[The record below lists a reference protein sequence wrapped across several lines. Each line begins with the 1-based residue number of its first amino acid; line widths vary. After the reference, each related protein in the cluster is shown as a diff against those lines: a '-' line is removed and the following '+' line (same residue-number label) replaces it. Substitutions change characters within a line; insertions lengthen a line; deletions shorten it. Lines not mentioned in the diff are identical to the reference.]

1 MGNFGSTRNL
11 ILAITLSVG
20 IIAVW
25 QIFFEMPRMQQEQL
39 AQQEAQQR
47 AETAQTP
54 GTGATGD
61 TGAIG
66 AESAEQTIVVGDE
79 AVDVAQSPRVTIVSD
94 ELHGSIRLAGAR
106 FDDLTLRGY
115 HVSTEPDSPEVIL
128 LDPEGSDLPYFV
140 EFGWGTDQAGIDLPG
155 TATLWQADSDQLVVN
170 QPLTLTWTNPQ
181 GITFERVITLDNQTM
196 FTVTQRAI
204 NNSPNTISLSPLS
217 HAERHGLPRLENYMV
232 LHEGPVGVFDET
244 LEEMTYSD
252 VDDDGRVTHAG
263 TGGWLGFS
271 DKYWLVALIPD
282 QQTPVTGIIDRLPG
296 ALPSYSIT
304 MADSVPTEIA
314 PGATYEITNR
324 LYAGAKDVRLLDSYG
339 EELGIPLFDRA
350 VDFGW
355 FYFMTKPLFLLLTFI
370 HGIVGNFG
378 VAIMILTV
386 IVRIFLF
393 PLANKSYKSMSRMKK
408 LSPQMQALRERFKDD
423 KPKLQQEMMQMYK
436 REKVNPAAGCL
447 PLLLQI
453 PVFFALYK
461 VFLVSIE
468 MRHAPFVLWIKDLT
482 APDPTTIFNLFGLIP
497 WDPPSLLMVGVL
509 PLLMGLSMWAQQQ
522 LNPAPPD
529 PVQAK
534 IFGLLP
540 IVFTFFLASF
550 PAGLVLYWTCNNS
563 LSLLQQYVIMRRMGA
578 PIGRKAGAAEQKRLA
593 EEAKKAIDEA
603 QREVEERR
611 QREKAERAAARATAP
626 TPSKPFKP
634 KKSRGGQRGGRQG
647 GRSGQRGGDQ
657 TKGAEGSTS

>member
-11 ILAITLSVG
+11 IVAITLSVA
-20 IIAVW
+20 IIAAW

-47 AETAQTP
+47 AQTP
-54 GTGATGD
+54 DTADTTATGTGL
-61 TGAIG
+61 
-66 AESAEQTIVVGDE
+66 AEQTIVVGEE
-79 AVDVAQSPRVTIVSD
+79 AIDVAESPRITIVSD

-115 HVSTEPDSPEVIL
+115 HVTTDPGSPEVVL
-128 LDPEGSDLPYFV
+128 LDPAGSDLPYFV
-140 EFGWGTDQAGIDLPG
+140 EFGWNAAQAGIDLPG
-155 TATLWQADSDQLVVN
+155 PTTLWQADSDELVAG

-181 GITFERVITLDNQTM
+181 GITFERVITLDDQTM

-204 NNSPNTISLSPLS
+204 NNSSDPVSLTPFS

-244 LEEMTYSD
+244 LEEMSYSD
-252 VDDDGRVTHAG
+252 IDDDGRVIHAG

-271 DKYWLVALIPD
+271 DKYWLVALIPN
-282 QQTPVTGIIDRLPG
+282 QQTPVTGIIERLAG
-296 ALPSYSIT
+296 GLPSYSIS
-304 MADSVPTEIA
+304 MVDNIPAEIA
-314 PGATYEITNR
+314 PGASYEITNH
-324 LYAGAKDVRLLDSYG
+324 LYAGAKDVRLLDAYG
-339 EELGIPLFDRA
+339 ENLGIPLFDRA

-408 LSPQMQALRERFKDD
+408 LSPQMQALRERYKED

-534 IFGLLP
+534 IFGFLP

-550 PAGLVLYWTCNNS
+550 PAGLVLYWTCNNT

-603 QREVEERR
+603 QREVEERK
-611 QREKAERAAARATAP
+611 QREKEERAAARANAP
-626 TPSKPFKP
+626 TPNKPFKP

-647 GRSGQRGGDQ
+647 GRSGQRGGQ